1 MHMGNYPMGVTAPRR
16 DMYTRCPCHS
26 SGLGNLSGGILS
38 KIIKASTPGPNS
50 FKLQSTPKE
59 IKKVIA
65 VAGPALS
72 AIPGWGTL
80 AAGGAAIIT
89 AADQRAKAQRL
100 QAAAASGGEANA
112 ILQAYQEVAGQVPG
126 RLIGVSTLEQVAQ
139 AAGRAGLWPNV
150 KRWSDAVV
158 PEVVRTGCKGCTP
171 PTMQDWVR
179 GNVNGNPLTLVDAW
193 GNLVNST
200 WGSKWFV
207 PAGPIQRQ
215 ILTDLIDALIV
226 QVNPNAP
233 VYYGQA
239 SAELSPSNPPPGVIV
254 PVPPPTVQPPA
265 ISSPVILP
273 LPVSPGQAAGS
284 ASAGS
289 APAQIIVR
297 PPNQIAA
304 GPPSGVSLVAQAGFA
319 PNGQPIYSATNGKL
333 YLGANGQYYDYA
345 GPVLASPPTSIATP
359 DAAPVLSPANAPALS
374 TVPAG
379 AATQATQS
387 TIDQLLPLIQ
397 QAMAQGASQTQAY
410 SAAIDRLATQGV
422 QVTPQVQQAV
432 AGTVANAGKENW
444 YQNPLTMAAL
454 AVAALFATGVI

>member
-1 MHMGNYPMGVTAPRR
+1 MHMGHYPMGVTAPGRVIG
-16 DMYTRCPCHS
+16 CGCQ

-50 FKLQSTPKE
+50 FKLASTPKE

-100 QAAAASGGEANA
+100 QSAAAAGGEANA

-139 AAGRAGLWPNV
+139 AAGRAGLWPNI

-171 PTMQDWVR
+171 PTMQDWVQ
-179 GNVNGNPLTLVDAW
+179 GNANGNPLQLVDAW

-207 PAGPIQRQ
+207 PAGQIQRQ

-226 QVNPNAP
+226 QANPGAP

-239 SAELSPSNPPPGVIV
+239 AELSPSNPPPGLIA

-273 LPVSPGQAAGS
+273 MPVSPGQAAGS
-284 ASAGS
+284 ASAGGTS
-289 APAQIIVR
+289 TQVIVKPA
-297 PPNQIAA
+297 NQVSA
-304 GPPSGVSLVAQAGFA
+304 GPPAGVSIVAQVGYA
-319 PNGQPIYSATNGKL
+319 PNGQPLYSATNGKL
-333 YLGANGQYYDYA
+333 YLSANGQLFDYA

-359 DAAPVLSPANAPALS
+359 DAAPVLPPSNAPALS
-374 TVPAG
+374 TVPPG
-379 AATQATQS
+379 AALQATQS
-387 TIDQLLPLIQ
+387 SIDQLLPLIQ
-397 QAMAQGASQTQAY
+397 QVMAQGANQSQAY
-410 SAAIDRLATQGV
+410 SAAIDRLASQGV

-432 AGTVANAGKENW
+432 AGTVANAGEKSW
-444 YQNPLTMAAL
+444 YQNPLTVAAL
-454 AVAALFATGVI
+454 AAAALFATGVL